1 MNRGSWGQ
9 RWSRATWG
17 RRSVESRKSAISRV
31 LPVPEEQPLPSNL
44 RPLLERWRDG
54 LGNRN
59 AEDDR
64 SRIDRHILSPGTWQS
79 NGTCT

>member
-1 MNRGSWGQ
+1 VIDVRVGQ
-9 RWSRATWG
+9 G
-17 RRSVESRKSAISRV
+17 
-31 LPVPEEQPLPSNL
+31 LPAVPEEQPLPSNL

-64 SRIDRHILSPGTWQS
+64 SRIDRHILSPGTCQS